1 MMKTLWRNE
10 DYDTFVDSICV
21 YNFMPDIGFAVFNP
35 YTLDK
40 INNIDK
46 TSMVKLDQKIID
58 IIKMFFPEKKY
69 DDIEEELIKD
79 KQLLLKVYKCFPDY

>member
-35 YTLDK
+35 YTTDK

-46 TSMVKLDQKIID
+46 TSIVKPDQKIID
-58 IIKMFFPEKKY
+58 IINLFFPY
-69 DDIEEELIKD
+69 DDNIEEELIKD